1 MRYQAIF
8 IPLFLFLV
16 VQRTFSQDSLQ
27 NVIQIGGLNRYAEIP
42 HQKLENATLRVLYLF
57 TQKVKSSD
65 KTILKCDTMAL
76 VVGNNFSVYYDW
88 NRETKYKKM
97 MNPLAHLGGKIEN
110 ISYYSPVEFLE
121 IATDEKLLTNFTLN
135 RESSEILKDRKREI
149 VVTTDLDD
157 ANIVKETFYLLE
169 ENIPPQQWQLQEGR
183 KNVLGYVCQKATCS
197 FKGRNYTAWFTLNIP
212 VNDGPYKFYGLP
224 GLILM
229 LEDANQQ
236 FQFAAIG
243 LENLSNV
250 EIVSDNK
257 DGFIKCTPEQYKII
271 KKRMLETQYLYYPN
285 VKRKTLYY
293 TRKRFPVTF
302 DFIEKE

>member
-1 MRYQAIF
+1 MKYQSIY
-8 IPLFLFLV
+8 ITLFLCLV
-16 VQRTFSQDSLQ
+16 VQSTFSQDRLQ

-42 HQKLENATLRVLYLF
+42 HQKLENATLRILYSF
-57 TQKVKSSD
+57 TQKVKSSGNI
-65 KTILKCDTMAL
+65 ILKCDTMAL

-88 NRETKYKKM
+88 NRENKYKKM
-97 MNPLAHLGGKIEN
+97 MNPLAHLGRKIEN

-121 IATDEKLLTNFTLN
+121 IAVDEKLLTDFKLN

-149 VVTTDLDD
+149 IVTTDLDD
-157 ANIVKETFYLLE
+157 ANIVKETFYLLK
-169 ENIPPQQWQLQEGR
+169 ENIPPQQWQLQEDR
-183 KNVLGYVCQKATCS
+183 KNVLGYVCQKAMCS
-197 FKGRNYTAWFTLNIP
+197 FKGRNYSAWFTLDIP

-229 LEDANQQ
+229 LEDADQQ

-250 EIVSDNK
+250 EIVSENK

-271 KKRMLETQYLYYPN
+271 KQRMLETQYLYYPN
-285 VKRKTLYY
+285 EKRKTLFY
-293 TRKRFPVTF
+293 TRKRIPTTF